1 MDKHVKFGDTSY
13 IFHANMSRMRIR
25 FKCVCVSNTHDW
37 NLQLTLRHLSSIVDY
52 NSIDGHWWSPINIY
66 LNERVVSW
74 KFQPEYWR
82 DYSESVFELQS
93 DLVNWD
99 GTVNVVQ
106 IQLSEVVISA
116 LLFYRSFFLLD
127 HSTRENNCWPVLK
140 FHVCRD
146 GD

>member
-66 LNERVVSW
+66 LNERIVSW
-74 KFQPEYWR
+74 EFQPEYWR
-82 DYSESVFELQS
+82 DYCESVFELES

-106 IQLSEVVISA
+106 IQLSKLIISSA
-116 LLFYRSFFLLD
+116 LLF
-127 HSTRENNCWPVLK
+127 
-140 FHVCRD
+140 
-146 GD
+146 